1 MLTVLLTIL
10 IAVNTAQSSES
21 STAELLEKGI
31 YTEET
36 VGDLRLAIE
45 IYAQVVEQVS
55 GERLHAGRALYRM
68 GLCYQKIGDA
78 KQAEST
84 FQKLIADYPDQTDLV
99 SLARQ
104 HLPDEQAG
112 TVLEPAPWKDGEE
125 AFSTTRDS
133 DFPSKYTLLYQ
144 TPCRTVSLS
153 SVVSGF
159 VSTGI

>member
-55 GERLHAGRALYRM
+55 G
-68 GLCYQKIGDA
+68 CIGWGCA
-78 KQAEST
+78 IRKS
-84 FQKLIADYPDQTDLV
+84 
-99 SLARQ
+99 
-104 HLPDEQAG
+104 G
-112 TVLEPAPWKDGEE
+112 TR
-125 AFSTTRDS
+125 SR
-133 DFPSKYTLLYQ
+133 PSPRSK
-144 TPCRTVSLS
+144 S
-153 SVVSGF
+153 
-159 VSTGI
+159 